1 MPTTAEG
8 RTKATR
14 LLTNLLRFD
23 DHVIIG
29 KHINNDARTY
39 NFESLAEER
48 LSSGERIA
56 VEVLQVIVNGSSRVK
71 IQDLYEVDDDYRR
84 VLLEALRLALIGDDG
99 VML

>member
-8 RTKATR
+8 RNKATR

-23 DHVIIG
+23 DHVLIR

-39 NFESLAEER
+39 DFESLAEEP

-56 VEVLQVIVNGSSRVK
+56 VEVLRAIVQGTSHVRIS
-71 IQDLYEVDDDYRR
+71 DLYEVDDEYRR
-84 VLLEALRLALIGDDG
+84 VLLDALRLALIGDD
-99 VML
+99 VVIL